1 MADKTTTTITG
12 TRDDEELPRC
22 LKTSFLNKEAQK
34 SFYPNYSLYTGH
46 LHNILA
52 PFGAMKLKFA
62 MMSRIISSN
71 IYSLTLP
78 KWHISKN

>member
-34 SFYPNYSLYTGH
+34 SFYPNYSLYTEH
-46 LHNILA
+46 WYNIFA
-52 PFGAMKLKFA
+52 INGATKLRFA
-62 MMSRIISSN
+62 IK
-71 IYSLTLP
+71 SLE
-78 KWHISKN
+78 I